1 MVSGKIF
8 NRHLILARGASLYL
22 STNSDIYSGDTKIF
36 DAATGAFIGAIT
48 ASAGSIGTTEIADG
62 AITPAKSAQLESVT
76 TTADG
81 LTTGLISA
89 TARHVTV
96 TSASASNIATLPASV
111 VGKEISGFVGSNG
124 FRLQTTAASNIT
136 INGVDSDGTSYF
148 TVAANTYFVARCVS
162 ATAWLVYTMDT
173 SGGLPTG
180 NLATASV
187 SAAKVAESTT
197 ATATA
202 DGLTTGAIT
211 ALTGFKKFV
220 AVTSASATNAITLP
234 GVTSATIGQEIFLTV
249 GANGYELLTVAGSN
263 VTINQ
268 VDSDGTN
275 QLDVAANTTVRCTQI
290 SATAWLVEQ
299 IAAAAITVVAPD
311 ND

>member
-1 MVSGKIF
+1 MGES
-8 NRHLILARGASLYL
+8 L
-22 STNSDIYSGDTKIF
+22 STRRSTGYGSAVKGPLWQELSDGTFVQLTNSSGAHVGDIQ
-36 DAATGAFIGAIT
+36 AT
-48 ASAGSIGTTEIADG
+48 AGSIGVAELADG
-62 AITPAKSAQLESVT
+62 AVTPVKSAQLEAVT
-76 TTADG
+76 ATADG
-81 LTTGLISA
+81 LTTGLISV

-96 TSASASNIATLPASV
+96 TSANSAHIATLPASV

-124 FRLQTTAASNIT
+124 FRLQTTASSNIT

-162 ATAWLVYTMDT
+162 ATAWLVYTMNT

-180 NLATASV
+180 NIADASITP
-187 SAAKVAESTT
+187 AKVTETEAR
-197 ATATA
+197 TATA

-220 AVTSASATNAITLP
+220 TVTSAAATDAITLP
-234 GVTSATIGQEIFLTV
+234 AISASTIGQEIFLTV
-249 GANGYELLTVAGSN
+249 GANGCELLTVASSN

-275 QLDVAANTTVRCTQI
+275 QLDVAANTTLRCTQI
-290 SATAWLVEQ
+290 SATAWLAEQ
-299 IAAAAITVVAPD
+299 IAATAITVVAPD